1 MPNLIVSIQVNA
13 KALKV
18 SDSSYYCY
26 NPGKIDSPTN
36 TLNILC
42 FSAGYLSDDMD
53 QENLPHFLLVR
64 LSLPHYLSFY

>member
-18 SDSSYYCY
+18 SDSS
-26 NPGKIDSPTN
+26 NSGKIDSPTN

>member
-18 SDSSYYCY
+18 SD
-26 NPGKIDSPTN
+26 KIDSPTN

-64 LSLPHYLSFY
+64 LSLPHYLSCY